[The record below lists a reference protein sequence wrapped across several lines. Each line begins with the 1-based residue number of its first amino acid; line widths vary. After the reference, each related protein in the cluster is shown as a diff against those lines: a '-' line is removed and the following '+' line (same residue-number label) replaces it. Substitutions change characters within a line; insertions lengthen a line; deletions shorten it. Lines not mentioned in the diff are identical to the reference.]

1 MDTLHPRADWESVG
15 DKWFRKTQLYT
26 AVFDQDLDL
35 DNYIVTGAPYAG
47 ALALWRDDSKLL
59 AYQPGRASKP
69 AIDIYSLAGKKLRS
83 IAWDKGQIKGL
94 GWSEDETLLVVT
106 AEGTVRC
113 YDLQG
118 DFTQFSLGH
127 GADNYGVESCRFY
140 DHGMVALLGNNSLVA
155 VSSYIEP
162 RPKALATTPEGTI
175 HSWALVSPNH
185 TLSRSVEVLLSV
197 EQTVYVVDATD
208 CEDRFLDIGPFS
220 HISVSPDGRYVN
232 LYGKNGKAH
241 VISSDFQE
249 RLFEHDS
256 DSKTPPKYVEWCGS
270 DALIAWEDEV
280 HIIGPGDVSSSYIYD
295 STRVHVISEHD
306 GARLI
311 TNDFCEFLERIPR
324 DTLEVFG
331 HASDS
336 SPASI
341 LLDAVGQLELQSP
354 KADDY
359 IQLIRPNLTE
369 AVDTCINAAGRE
381 FDAHWQKRLLK
392 AASFGKSVLDIY
404 NSDDFVDMCETL
416 RVLNA
421 VRFYE
426 VGIPLSFEQYHRLT
440 PEALIRRLLNRHEY
454 LLALKIAGHLKLPS
468 DRIYVHWAS
477 SKVRMGGEDDDTIC
491 RLIVERLSGKPGI
504 SFEEIARAAYQ
515 EGRGRLAT
523 ELLNHEPRGGRQVPL
538 LLSMEE
544 DELALDKAVES
555 GDTDLML
562 SVLIQLKK
570 KLPLAAF
577 FRVINARPTATAIVE
592 SSAMED
598 GDNSLLKDLYY
609 QDDRRVD
616 GANVFIRESLRQPDA
631 RTASDKL
638 ALAAKLL
645 SDSKEASF
653 EMHALKEATT
663 LLRLQESFDRDLT
676 DTFTGLSVNET
687 MFKLIRLGYH
697 GRAKKIQS
705 EFKVPENVAWW
716 IRLRAL
722 VAKREWNEIEEI
734 ARAKRSPIG
743 WQPFYNL
750 TLQAGNPRLAAVF
763 IPKCVGLEPGE
774 TITMYEKCGMRVKA
788 AQEAV
793 RLKDAESWER
803 LLEAAGKGTQ
813 EGREIERLGQTV
825 FKK

>member
-1 MDTLHPRADWESVG
+1 M
-15 DKWFRKTQLYT
+15 
-26 AVFDQDLDL
+26 
-35 DNYIVTGAPYAG
+35 
-47 ALALWRDDSKLL
+47 
-59 AYQPGRASKP
+59 
-69 AIDIYSLAGKKLRS
+69 
-83 IAWDKGQIKGL
+83 
-94 GWSEDETLLVVT
+94 
-106 AEGTVRC
+106 
-113 YDLQG
+113 
-118 DFTQFSLGH
+118 
-127 GADNYGVESCRFY
+127 
-140 DHGMVALLGNNSLVA
+140 
-155 VSSYIEP
+155 
-162 RPKALATTPEGTI
+162 
-175 HSWALVSPNH
+175 
-185 TLSRSVEVLLSV
+185 
-197 EQTVYVVDATD
+197 
-208 CEDRFLDIGPFS
+208 
-220 HISVSPDGRYVN
+220 
-232 LYGKNGKAH
+232 
-241 VISSDFQE
+241 
-249 RLFEHDS
+249 
-256 DSKTPPKYVEWCGS
+256 
-270 DALIAWEDEV
+270 
-280 HIIGPGDVSSSYIYD
+280 
-295 STRVHVISEHD
+295 
-306 GARLI
+306 
-311 TNDFCEFLERIPR
+311 
-324 DTLEVFG
+324 FG

-716 IRLRAL
+716 IR
-722 VAKREWNEIEEI
+722 
-734 ARAKRSPIG
+734 
-743 WQPFYNL
+743 
-750 TLQAGNPRLAAVF
+750 
-763 IPKCVGLEPGE
+763 
-774 TITMYEKCGMRVKA
+774 
-788 AQEAV
+788 
-793 RLKDAESWER
+793 
-803 LLEAAGKGTQ
+803 
-813 EGREIERLGQTV
+813 
-825 FKK
+825 